1 MIKHFK
7 GLKIALLVVL
17 MAALVLTVGCGDQ
30 SKQESEEKAGSENKE
45 TWKIGMNL
53 ALTGPIAAID
63 ENIYEGAKVAVDNIN
78 KAGGVNGRLLELV
91 VEDNQSD
98 PTTAVTVARKIAQ
111 NKDIIATSGPS
122 LTTFV
127 LPTMPIYSENK
138 VMNIGMGSGMG
149 IIQPVNEWIFK
160 FIMSDYKVGSRLVK
174 FLAEEKKVKKVA
186 ILFQD
191 DTSGNSAT
199 EDLKKRIAD
208 SGMEVAAVDKFA
220 ASSTDMRPQLL
231 RINKSGA
238 EAIIVWGSPEPASVI
253 AKNIKEIGMKQI
265 IAGSHGIAGTHFL
278 TVAGSAAEGWYFYAV
293 AAVAYKNLPSD
304 NPYKDKI
311 DKLAPQLK
319 KPFDAFHGNG
329 YDATYLLA
337 EAIKQAG
344 PNATRSSVRDAFENI
359 KDIQMTLSIYDFGD
373 HDGQKEE
380 SLIRFTVKDGEFW
393 PDK

>member
-1 MIKHFK
+1 MLRHFK
-7 GLKIALLVVL
+7 RLKIALLVAV
-17 MAALVLTVGCGDQ
+17 MASLVFAVGCGGQ
-30 SKQESEEKAGSENKE
+30 SDDKPDSTATEKKE
-45 TWKIGMNL
+45 PWKIGMNM
-53 ALTGPIAAID
+53 ALTGPISAID
-63 ENIYEGAKVAVDNIN
+63 QYIYEGAKVAVDNIN
-78 KAGGVNGRLLELV
+78 KEGGVHGRLLELV

-98 PTTAVTVARKIAQ
+98 PTTAVTVARKIAE
-111 NKDIIATSGPS
+111 NKNIIATSGPS
-122 LTTFV
+122 LTTYV
-127 LPTMPIYSENK
+127 LPTMPIYIENK
-138 VMNIGMGSGMG
+138 VMNIAMGSGLG
-149 IIQPVNEWIFK
+149 IIKPVNEWIFK

-191 DTSGNSAT
+191 DTSGNTAS

-208 SGMEVAAVDKFA
+208 SGMELAAIDKFA

-238 EAIIVWGSPEPASVI
+238 EAVIVWGSPDPGAVI

-265 IAGSHGIAGTHFL
+265 IVGSHGIAGTHFL
-278 TVAGSAAEGWYFYAV
+278 EVAGPAAEGWSFYAV

-304 NPYKDKI
+304 NPYKAMI
-311 DKLAPQLK
+311 DKLAPQLS

-329 YDATYLLA
+329 YDAVYLLA

-344 PNATRSSVRDAFENI
+344 PDATRDSVRKAFENL
-359 KDIQMTLSIYDFGD
+359 KDKQMLLSVYDFAD

-380 SLIRFTVKDGEFW
+380 SLIRFTVKDGAFW